1 MLEYLLNVPPMIVES
16 RLPGN
21 MGEGIN
27 KEAKRKKEKK
37 TAKINVPLNVTHPR
51 TCFNLIMSRNI

>member
-1 MLEYLLNVPPMIVES
+1 MIIES

-37 TAKINVPLNVTHPR
+37 TAKINVPLKVVHLRGCIN
-51 TCFNLIMSRNI
+51 FDKSRDM

>member
-1 MLEYLLNVPPMIVES
+1 
-16 RLPGN
+16 

-37 TAKINVPLNVTHPR
+37 TARINVPLNVIHPR
-51 TCFNLIMSRNI
+51 ACFNLIMSRNI